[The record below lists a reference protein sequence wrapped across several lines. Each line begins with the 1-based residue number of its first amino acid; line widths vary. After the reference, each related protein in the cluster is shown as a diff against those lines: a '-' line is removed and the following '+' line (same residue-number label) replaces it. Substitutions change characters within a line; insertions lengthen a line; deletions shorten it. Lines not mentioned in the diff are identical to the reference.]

1 MTKWLA
7 GFWGKFRQ
15 RADKLNLFLA
25 LCLSTL
31 SVLCIY
37 ATYVA
42 GYCQERPYQ
51 IQAVAT
57 VLGVCAIVVMVAFF
71 DYENL
76 AGLWRFYY
84 PLIAALMV
92 YTAFFGETRPGS
104 NNRSWLRI
112 PVVTSFQPSELWK
125 FAFILAFAW
134 QLAQVKEDLNHPRN
148 LIPALINAGIGVG
161 AVLLQ
166 KDTGVA
172 LVMAAIAAAM
182 LYVAGLSRK
191 IIFGAGA
198 AAAVSVPVVWT
209 YLLSDFQR
217 NRILGIFNPQAQE
230 FEDITFQQLEGLDSL
245 GSGQIFGIGLF
256 AENHNYVPEM
266 YNDFIF
272 TFVGESLG
280 FVGCVAVVLALA
292 VICGRILWTGAVS
305 RSYTGKY
312 ICTGVFTMLAF
323 QVIVN
328 LGMCLMVLPVIGVT
342 LPFLSYGGTSVV
354 SVYVSLGLVMMVYGA
369 NKKNMFGR

>member
-7 GFWGKFRQ
+7 EYWGKFRQ
-15 RADKLNLFLA
+15 RADRLNLFLA
-25 LCLSTL
+25 LCLSAL

-37 ATYVA
+37 AIHVA
-42 GYCQERPYQ
+42 GYCKARPYQ
-51 IQAVAT
+51 IQALAT
-57 VLGVCAIVVMVAFF
+57 GLGVCAVVVMVAFF
-71 DYENL
+71 DYESL

-84 PLIAALMV
+84 PLTGVLMV
-92 YTAFFGETRPGS
+92 FTAFFGESRPGS

-112 PVVTSFQPSELWK
+112 PGLTSFQPSELWK

-134 QLAQVKEDLNHPRN
+134 HLAQVREDLNHPRV
-148 LIPALINAGIGVG
+148 LIPVLMNAGIGVG

-166 KDTGVA
+166 RDTGVA
-172 LVMAAIAAAM
+172 LVMAAIAVAM
-182 LYVAGLSRK
+182 LFVAGLSRK
-191 IIFGAGA
+191 IIFGAAG
-198 AAAVSVPVVWT
+198 AAAVSVPIVWT
-209 YLLSDFQR
+209 YILSDFHR
-217 NRILGIFNPQAQE
+217 NRILSVFNPQAQE
-230 FEDITFQQLEGLDSL
+230 LEDFTFQQLEGLDSL

-280 FVGCVAVVLALA
+280 FLGCVAVVVALA

-305 RSYTGKY
+305 RSYIGKY
-312 ICTGVFTMLAF
+312 ICTGVFAMLAF
-323 QVIVN
+323 QIIVN

-342 LPFLSYGGTSVV
+342 LPFLSYGGTSVL
-354 SVYVSLGLVMMVYGA
+354 SVYISLGLVMMVYGA
-369 NKKNMFGR
+369 NKKNMFGG

>member
-7 GFWGKFRQ
+7 EYWGKFRQ
-15 RADKLNLFLA
+15 RADRLNLFLA
-25 LCLSTL
+25 LCLSAL

-37 ATYVA
+37 AIHVA
-42 GYCQERPYQ
+42 GYCKARPYQ
-51 IQAVAT
+51 IQALAT
-57 VLGVCAIVVMVAFF
+57 GLGVCAVVVMVAFF

-84 PLIAALMV
+84 PLTGVLMV
-92 YTAFFGETRPGS
+92 FTAFFGESRPGS

-112 PVVTSFQPSELWK
+112 PGLTSFQPSELWK

-134 QLAQVKEDLNHPRN
+134 HLAQVREDLNHPRV
-148 LIPALINAGIGVG
+148 LIPVLMNAGIGVG

-166 KDTGVA
+166 RDTGVA
-172 LVMAAIAAAM
+172 LVMAAIAVAM
-182 LYVAGLSRK
+182 LFVAGLSRK
-191 IIFGAGA
+191 IIFGAAG
-198 AAAVSVPVVWT
+198 AAAVSVPIVWT
-209 YLLSDFQR
+209 YILSDFHR
-217 NRILGIFNPQAQE
+217 NRILSVFNPQAQE
-230 FEDITFQQLEGLDSL
+230 LEDFTFQQLEGLDSL

-280 FVGCVAVVLALA
+280 FLGCVAVVVALA

-305 RSYTGKY
+305 RSYIGKY
-312 ICTGVFTMLAF
+312 ICTGVFAMLAF
-323 QVIVN
+323 QIIVN

-342 LPFLSYGGTSVV
+342 LPFLSYGGTSVL
-354 SVYVSLGLVMMVYGA
+354 SVYISLGLVMMVYGA
-369 NKKNMFGR
+369 NKKNMFGG

>member
-1 MTKWLA
+1 MTKWL
-7 GFWGKFRQ
+7 GSFWGKFRY
-15 RADKLNLFLA
+15 RADKLSLFLA

-31 SVLCIY
+31 SVVCIY
-37 ATYVA
+37 AIHVA
-42 GYCQERPYQ
+42 GYCKSRPYQ
-51 IQAVAT
+51 IQAAAT
-57 VLGVCAIVVMVAFF
+57 ALGFVAIVLMVALF

-76 AGLWRFYY
+76 AEMWWAYY
-84 PLIAALMV
+84 PLTGAIMV
-92 YTAFFGETRPGS
+92 YTAFFGEVREGT
-104 NNRSWLRI
+104 NNRSWLPI
-112 PVVTSFQPSELWK
+112 PGFTTIQPSELWK

-134 QLAQVKEDLNHPRN
+134 QLAQARDDLNRPRY

-182 LYVAGLSRK
+182 LFVAGLSWK
-191 IIFGAGA
+191 LILGGAAGA
-198 AAAVSVPVVWT
+198 AVMVPVAWT
-209 YLLSDFQR
+209 HVLSDYQR
-217 NRILGIFNPQAQE
+217 NRVLGVFNPQVQE
-230 FEDITFQQLEGLDSL
+230 FEDVTWQQLEGLDSL

-272 TFVGESLG
+272 TFIGESLG
-280 FVGCVAVVLALA
+280 FVGCVAVVVALA
-292 VICGRILWTGAVS
+292 VICGRILWTGVTS
-305 RSYTGKY
+305 RSYVGKY
-312 ICTGVFTMLAF
+312 ICTGVFAMLAF

-342 LPFLSYGGTSVV
+342 LPFLSYGGTSVL
-354 SVYVSLGLVMMVYGA
+354 SVYVSLGLVMMVHGA
-369 NKKNMFGR
+369 SKKNMFGV

>member
-7 GFWGKFRQ
+7 GFWGRFRQ

-25 LCLSTL
+25 LCLSAL

-37 ATYVA
+37 AIHVA
-42 GYCQERPYQ
+42 GYCKDRPYQ
-51 IQAVAT
+51 IQALAT
-57 VLGVCAIVVMVAFF
+57 GLGVCAVVVMVAVF
-71 DYENL
+71 DYESL

-84 PLIAALMV
+84 PLTGALMV
-92 YTAFFGETRPGS
+92 FTAFFGETRQGS
-104 NNRSWLRI
+104 DNRSWLPI
-112 PVVTSFQPSELWK
+112 PGVTSFQPSELWK

-134 QLAQVKEDLNHPRN
+134 HLAQVREDLNQPRV
-148 LIPALINAGIGVG
+148 LIPVLLNAGVGVKIILGAAG
-161 AVLLQ
+161 AV
-166 KDTGVA
+166 
-172 LVMAAIAAAM
+172 
-182 LYVAGLSRK
+182 
-191 IIFGAGA
+191 
-198 AAAVSVPVVWT
+198 AVSVPVVWT
-209 YLLSDFQR
+209 YILSDFQR
-217 NRILGIFNPQAQE
+217 NRILSVFNPQAQE
-230 FEDITFQQLEGLDSL
+230 FEDVAFQQLEGLDSL

-280 FVGCVAVVLALA
+280 FLGCVAVVVALA

-312 ICTGVFTMLAF
+312 ICTGVFAMLAF
-323 QVIVN
+323 QIIVN

-342 LPFLSYGGTSVV
+342 LPFLSYGGTSVL
-354 SVYVSLGLVMMVYGA
+354 SVYISLGLVMMVYGA
-369 NKKNMFGR
+369 NKKNMFGG